1 MLQHHS
7 LIWRD
12 PFSFTRPGEPF
23 VPFEYGSQLLY
34 ALVYRAAGLPGVT
47 VLAGC
52 LIGATYALMARMLIR
67 RGVDPLLV
75 FVATAAGAILGFPHW
90 MARPHLFSWV
100 AIVLCL
106 SLVEPARKRSLW
118 AVPLLFVV
126 WANVHGGWMY
136 GIALFGI
143 YLVGH
148 LLEFWFFGRRR
159 EELLAARY
167 FAFALLLALVATLVT
182 PMGPRLWTH
191 VHSFFGERF
200 ILDNTSEFQSP
211 NFHPIAAK
219 ALLAILLITLAALI
233 LSRRRVHSAR
243 LILVL
248 ASLAWALISARN
260 LPLFGI
266 SAIAAT
272 ILHIDP
278 EWRRLSNPWLTRR
291 RAGFAKGAAHASTI
305 GWVLVCTVSLILF
318 AVRGGR
324 LMGTQLLA
332 DDFDASVFPVN
343 AVRTAR
349 AANLE
354 GRLFSDFTWGGYL
367 LLAWPEQKV
376 FIDGGTDFYGNELVR
391 EFVTVNNLEPGWR
404 SVLERRGIDLV
415 LTSAH
420 SKLARELVRTAG
432 WAVWYCDP
440 VAVLVQRTS
449 VSTAGTPDAREK
461 AVVDC
466 TGSREAN

>member
-12 PFSFTRPGEPF
+12 PFSFTRLGDPF

-34 ALVYRAAGLPGVT
+34 ALVYRSVGLPGIT

-52 LIGATYALMARMLIR
+52 LIGATYALMARMLLR
-67 RGVDPLLV
+67 RGVDPLLA
-75 FVATAAGAILGFPHW
+75 FLATAAGAILGFPHW

-106 SLVEPARKRSLW
+106 SLVEPARRRSLW
-118 AVPLLFVV
+118 AVPLLFII
-126 WANVHGGWMY
+126 WANVHGGWLY

-148 LLEFWFFGRRR
+148 LLEYWLFGRRR
-159 EELLAARY
+159 EELFAARY
-167 FAFALLLALVATLVT
+167 FALAIPLALVATLVT
-182 PMGPRLWTH
+182 PMGPRLWMH
-191 VHSFFGERF
+191 VHSFLGERF
-200 ILDNTSEFQSP
+200 LLDNTSEFQSP
-211 NFHPIAAK
+211 DFHPIAAK
-219 ALLAILLITLAALI
+219 GLLAILLITIAALI
-233 LSRRRVHSAR
+233 VSRRRVHMTR
-243 LILVL
+243 LNLVQ
-248 ASLAWALISARN
+248 ASLSWAQISARN
-260 LPLFGI
+260 LPLFAM

-272 ILHIDP
+272 TQHIDH
-278 EWRRLSNPWLTRR
+278 EWRHLPGSWLARR
-291 RAGFAKGAAHASTI
+291 RAAFAKGAAHASSV
-305 GWVLVCTVSLILF
+305 GWILLSSITLILF

-324 LMGTQLLA
+324 LMGAQVLA
-332 DDFDASVFPVN
+332 DNFDASVFPVK

-354 GRLFSDFTWGGYL
+354 GRIFSDFTWGGYL
-367 LLAWPEQKV
+367 LLAWPEQRV
-376 FIDGGTDFYGNELVR
+376 FIDGGTDFYGNELAR

-415 LTSAH
+415 LTGAH
-420 SKLARELVRTAG
+420 TKLARELVRTPG

-449 VSTAGTPDAREK
+449 ASTAVTPDARER

-466 TGSREAN
+466 TGGLEAE